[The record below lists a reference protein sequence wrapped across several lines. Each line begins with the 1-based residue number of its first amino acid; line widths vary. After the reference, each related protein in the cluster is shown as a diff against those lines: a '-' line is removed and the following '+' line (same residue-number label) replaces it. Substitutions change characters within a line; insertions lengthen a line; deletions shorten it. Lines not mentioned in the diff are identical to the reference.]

1 MPEQTESVYYIPAR
15 FRRMENMH
23 IVFWLLKDISWCL
36 FWKELGIAM
45 ILPTLTIA
53 IMISWRT
60 RHIAS
65 ELAHNLA
72 VAFWISANSFW
83 MISEFLG
90 FDVAIIWRDI
100 TGKQLSLIP
109 FFIGV
114 LILVNYYLFQR
125 PREIREKRTTT
136 LL

>member
-1 MPEQTESVYYIPAR
+1 MPAQPEAVYSIPAR

-53 IMISWRT
+53 VMISWRT

-90 FDVAIIWRDI
+90 IDETIIWMGVN
-100 TGKQLSLIP
+100 GKQLSLIP
-109 FFIGV
+109 FLAGV
-114 LILVNYYLFQR
+114 LILVNYYLLQR
-125 PREIREKRTTT
+125 PREIREKHTTT
-136 LL
+136 L

>member
-1 MPEQTESVYYIPAR
+1 MSASPESLYSIPAR

-36 FWKELGIAM
+36 FWRELGIAM
-45 ILPTLTIA
+45 IIPTLTIA

-83 MISEFLG
+83 MISEFLE
-90 FDVAIIWRDI
+90 FDEKIVFLGIN
-100 TGKQLSLIP
+100 GKQLSLIP
-109 FFIGV
+109 FLAGL
-114 LILVNYYLFQR
+114 LILLNYYLLQR
-125 PREIREKRTTT
+125 PREVREKHTTT
-136 LL
+136 L

>member
-1 MPEQTESVYYIPAR
+1 
-15 FRRMENMH
+15 MENMH

-36 FWKELGIAM
+36 FWRELGIAM
-45 ILPTLTIA
+45 IIPTLTIA

-83 MISEFLG
+83 MISEFLE
-90 FDVAIIWRDI
+90 FDEKIVILGIN
-100 TGKQLSLIP
+100 GKQLSLIP
-109 FFIGV
+109 FIAGL
-114 LILVNYYLFQR
+114 LILLNYYLLQR
-125 PREIREKRTTT
+125 PREVREKHTTT
-136 LL
+136 L

>member
-1 MPEQTESVYYIPAR
+1 MAADSESIYSIPAR

-45 ILPTLTIA
+45 IFPTLTIA

-65 ELAHNLA
+65 ELTHNLA
-72 VAFWISANSFW
+72 VTCWISANSFW

-90 FDVAIIWRDI
+90 FDEHPVWMGI
-100 TGKQLSLIP
+100 TGKQLSLAP
-109 FFIGV
+109 FLAGV
-114 LILVNYYLFQR
+114 LILLYYYLLQR
-125 PREIREKRTTT
+125 PREIREKHTTT
-136 LL
+136 L

>member
-1 MPEQTESVYYIPAR
+1 MSASPESLYSIPAR

-36 FWKELGIAM
+36 FWRELGIAM
-45 ILPTLTIA
+45 IIPTLTIA

-83 MISEFLG
+83 MISEFLE
-90 FDVAIIWRDI
+90 FDEKIVILGIN
-100 TGKQLSLIP
+100 GKQLSLIP
-109 FFIGV
+109 FLVGL
-114 LILVNYYLFQR
+114 LILLNYYLLQR
-125 PREIREKRTTT
+125 PREVREKHTTT
-136 LL
+136 L

>member
-1 MPEQTESVYYIPAR
+1 MAADTDSMYSIPAR

-45 ILPTLTIA
+45 IIPTLTIA

-60 RHIAS
+60 RQIAS
-65 ELAHNLA
+65 ELAHNVA
-72 VAFWISANSFW
+72 VALWISANSFW

-90 FDVAIIWRDI
+90 FDEQEFWMGLS
-100 TGKQLSLIP
+100 GKELSLFP
-109 FFIGV
+109 FVAGV
-114 LILVNYYLFQR
+114 LVLLNYYLFQR
-125 PREIREKRTTT
+125 RQEIREKQTPT
-136 LL
+136 L

>member
-1 MPEQTESVYYIPAR
+1 MSASPDSMYSIPAR

-36 FWKELGIAM
+36 FWRELGIAM
-45 ILPTLTIA
+45 IIPTLTIA

-83 MISEFLG
+83 MISEFLE
-90 FDVAIIWRDI
+90 FDEKIVIMGIN
-100 TGKQLSLIP
+100 GKQLSLIP
-109 FFIGV
+109 FLAGL
-114 LILVNYYLFQR
+114 LILLNYYLLQR
-125 PREIREKRTTT
+125 PREVREKHTTT
-136 LL
+136 L

>member
-1 MPEQTESVYYIPAR
+1 MSASSGSMYSIPAR

-45 ILPTLTIA
+45 IIPTLTIA
-53 IMISWRT
+53 IVISWRT

-90 FDVAIIWRDI
+90 FDEQVVWMGI
-100 TGKQLSLIP
+100 TGKQLSLFP
-109 FFIGV
+109 FLAGV
-114 LILVNYYLFQR
+114 GILLFYYLLQR
-125 PREIREKRTTT
+125 PREIREKHTTT
-136 LL
+136 L